1 MTRYS
6 RSLGMLLVA
15 VLMACAPRGPQP
27 VAYGTE
33 NCDYCRMTI
42 SEPRFAAQVVT
53 STGKAR
59 KFDSIECL
67 VSYYLESRSTGV
79 VKSVWVTD
87 YRKPGSFIAAE
98 DAVYLRGGH
107 AHSPMGLG
115 LMAFSKSENAAAL
128 AKEFGGAPLRWS
140 DVLTLV
146 EGQRKTM
153 TAAHESHEHAATVDG
168 VENAI
173 TVSPTGDVRT
183 VGEAV
188 ARARAGGKVVVRRG
202 VYREPMIVV
211 DKPLD
216 IVGETGAILDGA
228 NDHQIMA
235 VKADDVTIRGLTF
248 RDVGVSYTED
258 RAAIRIVG
266 VHRCAI
272 TDNRIERGFFGI
284 YLSAVEDCRIERN
297 VLAASRGEE
306 AGSGNGI
313 HLWSSRRITIANNR
327 VSGHRDGIYFE
338 FVHDADVRDN
348 ASEGN
353 LRYGLHFMYSDS
365 CRYVHNTFG
374 GNTAG
379 VAVMFTK
386 HVDMIGN
393 RFERNW
399 GSASYGLL
407 LKEIYDA
414 NLSGNVFAHNT
425 VGLFADGANRLHA
438 EHNEFAD
445 NGWAVKLMASTQD
458 GTFERN
464 TFVGNTFDVATNS
477 RTSFTTFDGNYW
489 DDYAGYDLDHDGVG
503 DVPHRPV
510 RLFSLVVEQNAPAL
524 ILMRGLFVGL
534 IDAAERVMPVLTPE
548 TLADQHPAMHPFKG
562 SASSRTSTTL
572 PPSVSHQ

>member
-1 MTRYS
+1 MKAFLRVIG
-6 RSLGMLLVA
+6 LALLA
-15 VLMACAPRGPQP
+15 VQAACASRGAQP
-27 VAYGTE
+27 ITYGSE

-42 SEPRFAAQVVT
+42 SEPRFGAQVVT

-67 VSYYLESRSTGV
+67 VSYYLESRSSGI

-87 YRKPGSFIAAE
+87 YRKPGSFITAE
-98 DAVYLRGGH
+98 SAIYLRGGR

-115 LMAFSKSENAAAL
+115 LMAFSSGENAETL
-128 AKEFGGAPLRWS
+128 VKEFGGTPLTWK
-140 DVLTLV
+140 DVLALV
-146 EGQRKTM
+146 EAQRATH
-153 TAAHESHEHAATVDG
+153 AVSREAHEHAVAANGNDS
-168 VENAI
+168 AI
-173 TVSPTGDVRT
+173 TVSPDGDVRT
-183 VGEAV
+183 VAEAV
-188 ARARAGGKVVVRRG
+188 SRARVGGTVVVRRG
-202 VYREPMIVV
+202 IYREPMILVN
-211 DKPLD
+211 KPID
-216 IVGETGAILDGA
+216 IVGDSGAVLDGG
-228 NDHQIMA
+228 NDHQILS

-248 RDVGVSYTED
+248 RNVGVSYTED
-258 RAAIRIVG
+258 RAAIRVVG
-266 VHRCAI
+266 SRRCNI
-272 TDNRIERGFFGI
+272 SDNRIEQGFFGI

-297 VLAASRGEE
+297 VLVTKRRDE

-338 FVHDADVRDN
+338 FVHDSDVRDN
-348 ASEGN
+348 TSEGN

-365 CRYVHNTFG
+365 CRYVHNTFA

-425 VGLFADGANRLHA
+425 VALFADGANRIHA

-464 TFVGNTFDVATNS
+464 AFTGNTFDVATNS
-477 RTSFTTFDGNYW
+477 RQSFTTFDGNYW
-489 DDYAGYDLDHDGVG
+489 DDYSGYDLNHDGVG

-534 IDAAERVMPVLTPE
+534 IDAAERVIPALTPE
-548 TLADQHPAMHPFKG
+548 TLADKHPAMHPFNE
-562 SASSRTSTTL
+562 SASPSTTL
-572 PPSVSHQ
+572 TARLP

>member
-1 MTRYS
+1 
-6 RSLGMLLVA
+6 
-15 VLMACAPRGPQP
+15 
-27 VAYGTE
+27 
-33 NCDYCRMTI
+33 
-42 SEPRFAAQVVT
+42 
-53 STGKAR
+53 
-59 KFDSIECL
+59 
-67 VSYYLESRSTGV
+67 
-79 VKSVWVTD
+79 
-87 YRKPGSFIAAE
+87 
-98 DAVYLRGGH
+98 
-107 AHSPMGLG
+107 MGLG
-115 LMAFSKSENAAAL
+115 LMAFSRSENAEAL
-128 AKEFGGAPLRWS
+128 AREFGGAPMSWK
-140 DVLTLV
+140 DVLALV
-146 EGQRKTM
+146 ER
-153 TAAHESHEHAATVDG
+153 ASSSAVASHESHEQAANAGGNVD
-168 VENAI
+168 AI
-173 TVSPTGDVRT
+173 TVSPDGEVRT
-183 VGEAV
+183 VADAV
-188 ARARAGGKVVVRRG
+188 SRARAGGKIVVRRG
-202 VYREPMIVV
+202 VYREPTIVV
-211 DKPLD
+211 DKPLE
-216 IVGETGAILDGA
+216 IVGDSGAVLDGG
-228 NDHQIMA
+228 NDHQIMS
-235 VKADDVTIRGLTF
+235 VKADDVTIHGLTF

-258 RAAIRIVG
+258 RAAIKIAG
-266 VHRCAI
+266 VRRCTV
-272 TDNRIERGFFGI
+272 TDNRVERGFFGI

-297 VLAASRGEE
+297 VLVATRGEE

-313 HLWSSRRITIANNR
+313 HLWSSRRITIAGNR

-348 ASEGN
+348 DSEGN

-365 CRYVHNTFG
+365 CRYVNNTFA

-414 NLSGNVFAHNT
+414 NVSGNVFAHNT
-425 VGLFADGANRLHA
+425 VGLFADGANRIHA

-477 RTSFTTFDGNYW
+477 RQSFTTFDGNYW
-489 DDYAGYDLDHDGVG
+489 DDYSGYDVNHDGVG

-534 IDAAERVMPVLTPE
+534 VDAAERVMPALTPE
-548 TLADQHPAMHPFKG
+548 TLVDQHPAMRPWG
-562 SASSRTSTTL
+562 RL
-572 PPSVSHQ
+572 R